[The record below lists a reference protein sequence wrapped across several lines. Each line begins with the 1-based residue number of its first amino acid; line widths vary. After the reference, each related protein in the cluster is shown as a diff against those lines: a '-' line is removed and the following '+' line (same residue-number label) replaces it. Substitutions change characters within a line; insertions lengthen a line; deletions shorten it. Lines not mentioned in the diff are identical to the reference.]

1 MVPFSK
7 IRIKKKSGRKG
18 KMKKSIKVGLI
29 LLIAMCASI
38 SGCGKKN
45 TKITKEK
52 IKKAATTANQNNET
66 KTTKKKLKKPIYTK
80 GVIEEIP
87 YNKEYKK
94 HDFTEDGTKD
104 SFRYE
109 KTDEENYTIYLN
121 HQKLQK
127 IFCARGGN
135 LYYLRTKDQEV
146 YLVQLIGQFGGNSL
160 CAYQY
165 DGQKFREVIGTEDFD
180 KYSFAEQDIEKYEN
194 GILST
199 ITEQIKP
206 YDMGEFY
213 TTFKA
218 RIKYRIKEGKLKLA
232 SRYFDVINPT
242 KCKAASDFKTSK
254 SLKNI
259 KKQDGFEVKAGQE
272 VLVKKIYL
280 YDKNKEHLKHA
291 FKIKCGKKKD
301 GLYIQKIQNLNS

>member
-1 MVPFSK
+1 MIFTLYECD
-7 IRIKKKSGRKG
+7 KK
-18 KMKKSIKVGLI
+18 
-29 LLIAMCASI
+29 
-38 SGCGKKN
+38 
-45 TKITKEK
+45 T
-52 IKKAATTANQNNET
+52 Q
-66 KTTKKKLKKPIYTK
+66 KKLKKSIYTK

-87 YNKEYKK
+87 YNKEYKNY
-94 HDFTEDGTKD
+94 DFTEDGMKD

-127 IFCARGGN
+127 IFCARGGD

-165 DGQKFREVIGTEDFD
+165 DGQKFREVIGAEDFD
-180 KYSFAEQDIEKYEN
+180 KYSFAKQDIEKYEN

-199 ITEQIKP
+199 ITEQVKP
-206 YDMGEFY
+206 YDDEQLY

-218 RIKYRIKEGKLKLA
+218 RIKCRIKEGKLKLA

-254 SLKNI
+254 SIKNI
-259 KKQDGFEVKAGQE
+259 TKQDSFEVKTGQK

-280 YDKNKEHLKHA
+280 YDENKEDKKYA
-291 FKIKCGKKKD
+291 FKIQCEKKKD
-301 GLYIQKIQNLNS
+301 GLYIRKI

>member
-1 MVPFSK
+1 M
-7 IRIKKKSGRKG
+7 
-18 KMKKSIKVGLI
+18 LDD
-29 LLIAMCASI
+29 
-38 SGCGKKN
+38 N
-45 TKITKEK
+45 K
-52 IKKAATTANQNNET
+52 IKKLAEADAKAITDYCFGNVKQKEKVKQKVTLVKDSKRKNNEYSSMIFT
-66 KTTKKKLKKPIYTK
+66 LYECDKKTQKKLKKSIYTK

-94 HDFTEDGTKD
+94 YDFTEDGMKD

-127 IFCARGGN
+127 IFCARGGD

-165 DGQKFREVIGTEDFD
+165 DGQKFREVIG
-180 KYSFAEQDIEKYEN
+180 AEDIEKYEN

-199 ITEQIKP
+199 ITEQVKP
-206 YDMGEFY
+206 YDDEQLY

-218 RIKYRIKEGKLKLA
+218 RIKCRIKEGKLKLA

-254 SLKNI
+254 SIKNI
-259 KKQDGFEVKAGQE
+259 TKQDSFEVKTGQK

-280 YDKNKEHLKHA
+280 YDENKEDKEDKKYA
-291 FKIKCGKKKD
+291 FKIQCEKKKD
-301 GLYIQKIQNLNS
+301 GLYIRKI